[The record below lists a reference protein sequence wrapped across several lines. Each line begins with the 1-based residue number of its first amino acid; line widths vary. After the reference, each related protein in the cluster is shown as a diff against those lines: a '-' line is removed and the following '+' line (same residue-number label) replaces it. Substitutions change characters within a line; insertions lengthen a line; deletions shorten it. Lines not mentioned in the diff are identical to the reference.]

1 MAASQQPG
9 DRRIVAGVDGSPSS
23 REALRWA
30 VRQAALTGSVVDAVI
45 AWHDR
50 ASYAGYAWLIADT
63 CDADLAAKTL
73 SEVVGSTIPAAST
86 VTVRPRAVEGHA
98 ARVLVDAA
106 HGADLLVVGSRG
118 HGGFPG
124 KLLGSV
130 SQHCVQHSPCP
141 VVIIR
146 GQASY

>member
-9 DRRIVAGVDGSPSS
+9 DRRIVVGVDGSPSS
-23 REALRWA
+23 REALRWSA
-30 VRQAALTGSVVDAVI
+30 RQTALTGSVVDAVI
-45 AWHDR
+45 AWHDP

-63 CDADLAAKTL
+63 CDRDLAAKTL
-73 SEVVGSTIPAAST
+73 SDVVASAIRAGSAVA
-86 VTVRPRAVEGHA
+86 VRQRVIEGHA
-98 ARVLVDAA
+98 ARVLLDAA

-124 KLLGSV
+124 ALLGSV
-130 SQHCVQHSPCP
+130 SQHCAQHSPCP

-146 GQASY
+146 G